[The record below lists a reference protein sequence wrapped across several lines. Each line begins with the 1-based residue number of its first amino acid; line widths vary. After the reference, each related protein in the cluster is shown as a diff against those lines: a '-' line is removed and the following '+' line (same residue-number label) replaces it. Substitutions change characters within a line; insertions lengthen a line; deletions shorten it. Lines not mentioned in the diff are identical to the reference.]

1 MFILKIFFFFILLI
15 LIFYFQKN
23 VRILYFL
30 DFLLLA
36 PGPVL
41 TGGFLLRLETKEPQT
56 TQSFVC
62 PVSAIE
68 VVGYRFILVY
78 EVEYDPRLLL
88 LQVLNVRQ
96 DRFPVGGNKSFQ

>member
-36 PGPVL
+36 PSPVL

-56 TQSFVC
+56 TGYILL
-62 PVSAIE
+62 AIGL
-68 VVGYRFILVY
+68 VGTRGKKKRIKDNSLY
-78 EVEYDPRLLL
+78 
-88 LQVLNVRQ
+88 VL
-96 DRFPVGGNKSFQ
+96 FQQLKL